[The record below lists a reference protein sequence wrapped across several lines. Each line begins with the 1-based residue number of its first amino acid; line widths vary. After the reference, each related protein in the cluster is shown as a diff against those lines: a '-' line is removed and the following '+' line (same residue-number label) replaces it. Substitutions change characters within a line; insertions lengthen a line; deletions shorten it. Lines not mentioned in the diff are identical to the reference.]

1 MKQLQRIRNVFK
13 DLNDGLACVHQ
24 HYTDGTLSRHMIGRM
39 VVLHIMA
46 IIGLWKVFFFTCR
59 RETLLWTFFLYIA
72 SMTGITAGS
81 HRLWSHRSY
90 TASLPIRILLMI
102 FTSIANQGTIYHWAR
117 DHRVHHKHAETDADP
132 HDVTRGL
139 FFAHV
144 GWLVT
149 KKKTRGHRRGE
160 RLGSERFGRGR
171 GGHVP
176 KEMGHVGLER
186 RFLFRTAAA
195 HRVGVLGGGIRGRFF
210 RVGGVEILSRF
221 ARYFPR
227 QFGGDAYGDR
237 PYDSVSPCQA
247 RENPVVTLLTLGE
260 GWHNWHHKYPFDYAA
275 SEWGV
280 SRQFN
285 MSKLFIDF
293 WAFLGLVWGR
303 KRASLLWEKARA
315 RKEGRDYQM
324 CQWSDCD
331 YLATQGLGKK
341 QKNL

>member
-1 MKQLQRIRNVFK
+1 MWGWSVVFCFVLPPLIAWGFWGEAFA
-13 DLNDGLACVHQ
+13 DAFFVSGGLRYC
-24 HYTDGTLSRHMIGRM
+24 L
-39 VVLHIMA
+39 VLH
-46 IIGLWKVFFFTCR
+46 G
-59 RETLLWTFFLYIA
+59 TFLVN
-72 SMTGITAGS
+72 S
-81 HRLWSHRSY
+81 
-90 TASLPIRILLMI
+90 
-102 FTSIANQGTIYHWAR
+102 
-117 DHRVHHKHAETDADP
+117 V
-132 HDVTRGL
+132 
-139 FFAHV
+139 AH
-144 GWLVT
+144 
-149 KKKTRGHRRGE
+149 
-160 RLGSERFGRGR
+160 
-171 GGHVP
+171 
-176 KEMGHVGLER
+176 
-186 RFLFRTAAA
+186 
-195 HRVGVLGGGIRGRFF
+195 
-210 RVGGVEILSRF
+210 
-221 ARYFPR
+221 
-227 QFGGDAYGDR
+227 AYGDR